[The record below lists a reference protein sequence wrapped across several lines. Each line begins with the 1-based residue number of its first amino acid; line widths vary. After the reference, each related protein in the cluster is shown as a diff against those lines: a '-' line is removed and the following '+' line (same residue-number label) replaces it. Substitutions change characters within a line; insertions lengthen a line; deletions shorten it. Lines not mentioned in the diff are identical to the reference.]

1 MSARPEPK
9 GPAQMATRVPPS
21 PNFKAMEAA
30 APSSAGQRHDIVAH
44 VGNLVFTWS
53 NNESLFIYLLQ
64 VLLDTD
70 FEAAAITFI
79 TLNTTRARLD
89 LVRRLTKLR
98 VRDPEVVHKVE
109 KLIERFNDCTKLRN
123 ELNHSIYELDAAGC
137 ITHSSELRV
146 SETKDGLRLASRRPF
161 DAARIRQIEATVRKL
176 TKLNRELWAFMP
188 ELERTLRKRRPLNGK
203 GS

>member
-1 MSARPEPK
+1 
-9 GPAQMATRVPPS
+9 MATRIPPS
-21 PNFKAMEAA
+21 PNFKAMEDA

-64 VLLDTD
+64 ILLETD
-70 FEAAAITFI
+70 FEAAAITFV

-98 VRDPEVVHKVE
+98 VRDPEIVQKVE

-123 ELNHSIYELDAAGC
+123 ELNHSIYELDASGC

-146 SETKDGLRLASRRPF
+146 SEAKDGLRLASRRPF
-161 DAARIRQIEATVRKL
+161 DAARIRQIEGTVRKL
-176 TKLNRELWAFMP
+176 TKLNRDLWAFMP
-188 ELERTLRKRRPLNGK
+188 ELERALRKRRPQNGK
-203 GS
+203 ASRD

>member
-1 MSARPEPK
+1 
-9 GPAQMATRVPPS
+9 MATRVPQS
-21 PNFKAMEAA
+21 PNFTAIEARA
-30 APSSAGQRHDIVAH
+30 ATSAGQRHDIVAH

-70 FEAAAITFI
+70 FEVAAITFV

-98 VRDPEVVHKVE
+98 VQDPEVVQKVE

-123 ELNHSIYELDAAGC
+123 ELNHSIYELDATGC
-137 ITHSSELRV
+137 ITHSSELKV
-146 SETKDGLRLASRRPF
+146 SEAKNGLKLASRRPF
-161 DAARIRQIEATVRKL
+161 DAARIRQIEGTVRKL
-176 TKLNRELWAFMP
+176 TKLNRDLWAFLP
-188 ELERTLRKRRPLNGK
+188 ELERSLRKRRPQNGRQVRD
-203 GS
+203 